1 MPDRIVV
8 FTCNWDGWSCID
20 AASSGGMKYPASVSI
35 IKLTCLSSLNAGSML
50 KAFELGAD
58 GVLLLGCLQQ
68 QCRYGQ
74 FSGNIEVEITKA
86 RDILNLLGARSGKIK
101 LSKLAAF
108 DGKGFV
114 EQLQAF
120 INELTGPTLPV
131 KIQTSIE
138 KIQMTE
144 RKIIKG

>member
-1 MPDRIVV
+1 LNAGIVV

-20 AASSGGMKYPASVSI
+20 AASNAGLKYPASVNI
-35 IKLTCLSSLNAGSML
+35 IKLTCLSSVNAGSIL

-58 GVLLLGCLQQ
+58 GVLLLGCVQQ

-74 FSGNIEVEITKA
+74 FSENIEVEINKA
-86 RDILNLLGARSGKIK
+86 KDILNLLGARSGKIK
-101 LSKLAAF
+101 LLKLEAF

-114 EQLQAF
+114 EQLKAF
-120 INELTGPTLPV
+120 INELQSPTLPV

-138 KIQMTE
+138 KY
-144 RKIIKG
+144 K

>member
-1 MPDRIVV
+1 
-8 FTCNWDGWSCID
+8 
-20 AASSGGMKYPASVSI
+20 
-35 IKLTCLSSLNAGSML
+35 
-50 KAFELGAD
+50 
-58 GVLLLGCLQQ
+58 

>member
-1 MPDRIVV
+1 LNAGIVV

-20 AASSGGMKYPASVSI
+20 AASSAGMKYPASVNI

-58 GVLLLGCLQQ
+58 GVLLLGCLQR

-120 INELTGPTLPV
+120 INELTAPTLPV

-138 KIQMTE
+138 KIHMTE